1 MGAILRPLVF
11 AIGIALSARVP
22 GAFLYA
28 VVVRSDAADTTGTG
42 ASAVLTNAAYPA
54 ENENRRWQKVL
65 YRLIG
70 NAVCTPIIAS
80 IGAAIVSQCP
90 EIAAQH
96 ALWVQQQQ
104 QQQQEQND
112 TAADGVIKAAAER
125 QLLGAGLQVAVAAV
139 APHRQAEVLRRWAA
153 LI

>member
-1 MGAILRPLVF
+1 M
-11 AIGIALSARVP
+11 
-22 GAFLYA
+22 
-28 VVVRSDAADTTGTG
+28 VVQSDAADATGSG
-42 ASAVLTNAAYPA
+42 ASTALTNAAYPA
-54 ENENRRWQKVL
+54 ENEHRRWQKVL

-104 QQQQEQND
+104 QND
-112 TAADGVIKAAAER
+112 AAADGVIKAAAER